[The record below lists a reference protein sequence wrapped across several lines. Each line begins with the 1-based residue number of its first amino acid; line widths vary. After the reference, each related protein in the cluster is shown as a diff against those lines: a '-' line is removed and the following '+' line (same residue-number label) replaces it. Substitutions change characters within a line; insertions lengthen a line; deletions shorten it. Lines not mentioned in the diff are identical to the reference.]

1 MRALMVLVG
10 AVSLTACGKSEEKA
24 DAQAAAANY
33 RPPSVTSRADF
44 GGTIERRFHRLDR
57 NGDAKLEP
65 DELPERLRAS
75 IARYDTDGDG
85 TLSSGEYGA
94 ILLTRFD
101 RMDANRDGTV
111 TSEERAQARAER
123 AARDKAE

>member
-10 AVSLTACGKSEEKA
+10 AVSLTACGKSQEQA

-33 RPPSVTSRADF
+33 RPPSVTARADF
-44 GGTIERRFHRLDR
+44 GGTIERRFHRLDK
-57 NGDAKLEP
+57 NGDTKLQP

-85 TLSSGEYGA
+85 ALSSSEYGA
-94 ILLTRFD
+94 ILLSRFD
-101 RMDANRDGTV
+101 QMDANQDGTV
-111 TSEERAQARAER
+111 TSEERAKARAAR
-123 AARDKAE
+123 AARDQAQ